1 MMLSDHEWLRF
12 VSFALI
18 AGGVL
23 GALWT
28 GAYVAAGRT
37 LVGALVRG
45 VLATAVIAL
54 LFHGVAR
61 WLISRA
67 LAGEE
72 PREEGGGSEEVA
84 ADG

>member
-1 MMLSDHEWLRF
+1 MLLSDHEWLRF
-12 VSFALI
+12 VSLALV

-28 GAYVAAGRT
+28 GAYAAAGRP
-37 LVGALVRG
+37 LVGALIRG
-45 VLATAVIAL
+45 VIATAAVAL
-54 LFHGVAR
+54 VAHLTLR

-67 LAGEE
+67 LAE
-72 PREEGGGSEEVA
+72 PDDDSDGGAEEVA